1 MLITYCKMIAKI
13 KKFTMANKHEPLQYE
28 ISACFFDNITNFIS
42 HYLIKS
48 YPIRT
53 LQTTQSAML

>member
-1 MLITYCKMIAKI
+1 MIAKI

-42 HYLIKS
+42 LYLIKS

-53 LQTTQSAML
+53 LQATQSAML